1 MKNLRDKYNSNFN
14 KSSLICLKKEM
25 KNKRIFLAL
34 GIAAFALS
42 VFQSFSSVGI
52 PDGVTAVQNFEKDKY
67 LGKWYE
73 IARFDF
79 RFERNLDN
87 TTAEYSVNPDGT
99 IKVLNKGYNFKKQMW
114 DSAEG
119 KAKFVGS
126 ESEARLKV
134 SFFGPFYAG
143 YNVVDIDKDYQTALV
158 YGSSTKYIWI
168 LSRTKTIDNATKNR
182 LLEKAK
188 KDGYDVSQ
196 FIWVKHDKD

>member
-34 GIAAFALS
+34 GIAAFALC
-42 VFQSFSSVGI
+42 VFQSCSSVGI

-87 TTAEYSVNPDGT
+87 TTAEYSLNPDGT

>member
-1 MKNLRDKYNSNFN
+1 
-14 KSSLICLKKEM
+14 
-25 KNKRIFLAL
+25 
-34 GIAAFALS
+34 
-42 VFQSFSSVGI
+42 
-52 PDGVTAVQNFEKDKY
+52 
-67 LGKWYE
+67 
-73 IARFDF
+73 
-79 RFERNLDN
+79 
-87 TTAEYSVNPDGT
+87 
-99 IKVLNKGYNFKKQMW
+99 MW

>member
-1 MKNLRDKYNSNFN
+1 
-14 KSSLICLKKEM
+14 M

-42 VFQSFSSVGI
+42 VFQSCSSVGI

-79 RFERNLDN
+79 RFEKNIDN
-87 TTAEYSVNPDGT
+87 ATAFYAVNSDGT
-99 IKVLNKGYNFKKQMW
+99 IKVVNKGFNYKKQKW
-114 DSAEG
+114 TSVEG

-126 ESEARLKV
+126 ENEGRLKV

-143 YNVVDIDKDYQTALV
+143 YNVVDIDENYQNAMV
-158 YGSSTKYIWI
+158 YGSSTKYIWF
-168 LSRTKTIDNATKNR
+168 LSRNKTMDDATKKR
-182 LLEKAK
+182 FLSKAL
-188 KDGYDVSQ
+188 KDGYDISKLIWVSQ
-196 FIWVKHDKD
+196 AKN

>member
-1 MKNLRDKYNSNFN
+1 
-14 KSSLICLKKEM
+14 M

-34 GIAAFALS
+34 GIAAFALC
-42 VFQSFSSVGI
+42 VFQSCSSVGI

-168 LSRTKTIDNATKNR
+168 LSRTRTIDNATKNR

-188 KDGYDVSQ
+188 KDGYDVCQ

>member
-1 MKNLRDKYNSNFN
+1 
-14 KSSLICLKKEM
+14 M
-25 KNKRIFLAL
+25 KNKKMFLVLGMVALAL
-34 GIAAFALS
+34 G
-42 VFQSFSSVGI
+42 VFQSCSGVGI

-73 IARFDF
+73 IARFDY

>member
-1 MKNLRDKYNSNFN
+1 
-14 KSSLICLKKEM
+14 M

-42 VFQSFSSVGI
+42 VFQSCSSVGI

-87 TTAEYSVNPDGT
+87 TTAEYSLNPDGT

-143 YNVVDIDKDYQTALV
+143 YNVVDIDENYQNAMV
-158 YGSSTKYIWI
+158 YGGSTKYIWF
-168 LSRTKTIDNATKNR
+168 LSRNKTMDDATKKR
-182 LLEKAK
+182 FLAKAIQLLLQVEKQQWQ
-188 KDGYDVSQ
+188 YLVS
-196 FIWVKHDKD
+196 

>member
-34 GIAAFALS
+34 GIAAFALC
-42 VFQSFSSVGI
+42 VFQSCSSVGI

-87 TTAEYSVNPDGT
+87 TTAEYSLNPDGT

-119 KAKFVGS
+119 KAKFVGT

-188 KDGYDVSQ
+188 KDGYDLSQ

>member
-1 MKNLRDKYNSNFN
+1 
-14 KSSLICLKKEM
+14 M

-42 VFQSFSSVGI
+42 VFQSCSRFGI

>member
-1 MKNLRDKYNSNFN
+1 
-14 KSSLICLKKEM
+14 M

-42 VFQSFSSVGI
+42 VFQSCSSVGI

-73 IARFDF
+73 IARFDY
-79 RFERNLDN
+79 RFEKNIDHA
-87 TTAEYSVNPDGT
+87 TAFYAVNSDGT
-99 IKVLNKGYNFKKQMW
+99 IKVVNKGFNYKKQKW
-114 DSAEG
+114 TSVEG

-126 ESEARLKV
+126 ENEGRLKV

-143 YNVVDIDKDYQTALV
+143 YNVVDIDENYQNAMV
-158 YGSSTKYIWI
+158 YGGSTKYIWF
-168 LSRTKTIDNATKNR
+168 LSRNKTMDDATKKR